1 MSVVLSPSAVSLER
15 RAVVVVRAPARLHLG
30 FLDPSGSL
38 GRHYGSLGL
47 VIDGLETV
55 VQLGASDR
63 DEFSAGS
70 GADPAELDRAA
81 GYLQRLR
88 ERSGRQ
94 VPLAL
99 RLLQTMPAHAGFGYL
114 VVLIG
119 PPLALLLLCA
129 IGLVSVAVG
138 GRRRRARQAV
148 IAAALRAD
156 S

>member
-1 MSVVLSPSAVSLER
+1 MS
-15 RAVVVVRAPARLHLG
+15 
-30 FLDPSGSL
+30 
-38 GRHYGSLGL
+38 
-47 VIDGLETV
+47 
-55 VQLGASDR
+55 R
-63 DEFSAGS
+63 D
-70 GADPAELDRAA
+70 
-81 GYLQRLR
+81 
-88 ERSGRQ
+88 
-94 VPLAL
+94 
-99 RLLQTMPAHAGFGYL
+99 L